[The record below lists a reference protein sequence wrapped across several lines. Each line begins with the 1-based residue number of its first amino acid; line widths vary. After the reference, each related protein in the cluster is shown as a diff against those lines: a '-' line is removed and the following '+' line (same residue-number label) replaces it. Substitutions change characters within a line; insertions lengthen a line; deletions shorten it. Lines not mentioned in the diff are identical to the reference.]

1 MLLANKM
8 AKVRLVSCARMRSHD
23 TQARQLTTVN
33 VCTACQG
40 FCLSGFYYV
49 VIDQLAEIP
58 KYFLI

>member
-1 MLLANKM
+1 MLLANMM
-8 AKVRLVSCARMRSHD
+8 AEVRLMSCACMWSHD
-23 TQARQLTTVN
+23 TQVRQLTTVN
-33 VCTACQG
+33 ARTACRG

>member
-8 AKVRLVSCARMRSHD
+8 AEVRLVSCGWMWSHD
-23 TQARQLTTVN
+23 TQARQLTTIK
-33 VCTACQG
+33 VCTACRG
-40 FCLSGFYYV
+40 ICLSGFYYV

>member
-8 AKVRLVSCARMRSHD
+8 AKVRLVSCAHMWSHD
-23 TQARQLTTVN
+23 TQARQLTTMYVHTT
-33 VCTACQG
+33 CRG
-40 FCLSGFYYV
+40 FCQSGFYYV